1 LPRSP
6 ATAIAAAMPLL
17 PIVALTIIAFAAGW
31 HLYWALGGKTGYRV
45 SLPQRPDGT
54 PVMAHRLAWWRP
66 AAAGVAVTLIAL
78 GVLVLMAERS
88 IPASV
93 SPRAVRPL
101 IGLTGAAFVLRAIV
115 PTPWTGFLKSIRST
129 RWAHYDSWLYSPLFL
144 ILGALLLDIAFSQ

>member
-1 LPRSP
+1 
-6 ATAIAAAMPLL
+6 MPLL

-31 HLYWALGGKTGYRV
+31 HLYWALGGKTAYRV

-66 AAAGVAVTLIAL
+66 AAGGVALALIVLGAL
-78 GVLVLMAERS
+78 VVMAGSSLPVSLPPSVLKLVL
-88 IPASV
+88 
-93 SPRAVRPL
+93 
-101 IGLTGAAFVLRAIV
+101 GLTGAAFVLRAIV